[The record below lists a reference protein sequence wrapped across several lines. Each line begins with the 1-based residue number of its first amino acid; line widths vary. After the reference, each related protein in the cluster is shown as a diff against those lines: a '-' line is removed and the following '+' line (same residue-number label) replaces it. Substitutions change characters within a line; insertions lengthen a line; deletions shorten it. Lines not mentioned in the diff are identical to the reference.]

1 MENKKSIFNG
11 SMIAGAIMSLTSI
24 SANAATLT
32 NYSSLGTG
40 GQVRSELLSS
50 VSSFGNLE
58 LKCGEN
64 KTKESKCG
72 EDKSKE
78 AKCGENKGKEAKCGE
93 KSKKDDK
100 KKEGKG
106 KEAKCGEGKCGEG
119 KKATPKK

>member
-64 KTKESKCG
+64 KTKEAKCG

-78 AKCGENKGKEAKCGE
+78 AKCGEKT
-93 KSKKDDK
+93 KKDDK

-119 KKATPKK
+119 KKATPKN